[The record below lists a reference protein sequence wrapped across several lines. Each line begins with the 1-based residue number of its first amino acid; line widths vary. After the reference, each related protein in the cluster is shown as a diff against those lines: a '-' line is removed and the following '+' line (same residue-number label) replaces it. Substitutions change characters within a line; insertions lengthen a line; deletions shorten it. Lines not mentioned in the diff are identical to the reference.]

1 MPPPKMG
8 PMKKRKS
15 SKRSADF
22 GIVGRAHK
30 SAPVTPTE
38 SNSPIKE
45 EEPGGDG
52 GGGGGDSDSEFGF
65 DSQWGMP
72 KI

>member
-1 MPPPKMG
+1 MPPPKLG
-8 PMKKRKS
+8 PIKKRKS

-22 GIVGRAHK
+22 LGGRANK
-30 SAPVTPTE
+30 SAPATP
-38 SNSPIKE
+38 SDGNSPIKE
-45 EEPGGDG
+45 EAVGVESGD
-52 GGGGGDSDSEFGF
+52 DAEFGF